1 MKRILASVLLLAAV
15 FLVWPGDSY
24 TADDN
29 SELLKLYMG
38 EVKVLSASTPS
49 RIVIGNPSVA
59 DVTNVTKNSIT
70 LTPKS
75 AGTTTLVFWDN
86 FGEQSYR
93 LKVFSEDINN
103 AKSRVDNLLSKLN
116 LPEVYSQAAEDEGKV
131 LILGRVKSSQDRERV
146 FTILGGLKNK
156 IVDLVQVK
164 EEESLL
170 DIDVQI
176 LELNKDATSTLGFS
190 WPGSVTLTE
199 VGSPALAAAGTGWG
213 TVFKVSNIGRS
224 VAGTANPFTLK
235 LDALV
240 QEGKARILSRP
251 RITCQSG
258 KEAELLVGGEQPI
271 FTTQIAA
278 TTGSSGT
285 SVEYKEFGIKLKI
298 KPTLTAEK
306 RIKLSLN
313 VEVSDIGTVQ
323 TIGSTGGGTT
333 TTTAQAYPLSRRSAV
348 TELYLDDGQTMAIG
362 GLIKKK
368 SEEDIRKTPFLSN
381 IPVLGAIFRQKT
393 TKEGGGS
400 ASRGDTE
407 LFIVLTPRIAY
418 LEQEKFPQPK
428 TRDEVQ
434 PQELEKAQE
443 EPPVESVTQY
453 AGIVQERVLSSFTYP
468 QELKESGDQGTVK
481 LRLHIAH
488 TGELMDVVVVEPSGY
503 QLLDDQAVSM
513 ARNITSYPPF
523 PVSIED
529 QELWIDI
536 PVTFQL
542 K

>member
-1 MKRILASVLLLAAV
+1 
-15 FLVWPGDSY
+15 
-24 TADDN
+24 
-29 SELLKLYMG
+29 
-38 EVKVLSASTPS
+38 
-49 RIVIGNPSVA
+49 
-59 DVTNVTKNSIT
+59 
-70 LTPKS
+70 
-75 AGTTTLVFWDN
+75 
-86 FGEQSYR
+86 
-93 LKVFSEDINN
+93 
-103 AKSRVDNLLSKLN
+103 LSKLN

>member
-29 SELLKLYMG
+29 SELLKLYLG

-298 KPTLTAEK
+298 KPTLTPEK

-323 TIGSTGGGTT
+323 SIGSTGGGTT

-368 SEEDIRKTPFLSN
+368 SEEDVRKTPFLSN
-381 IPVLGAIFRQKT
+381 IPVLGALFRQKT
-393 TKEGGGS
+393 TKEGGGT
-400 ASRGDTE
+400 ASRGDSE

-418 LEQEKFPQPK
+418 LEQEKFPQSK
-428 TRDEVQ
+428 TKDEVQ
-434 PQELEKAQE
+434 PEEMENAQAE
-443 EPPVESVTQY
+443 QPVESVTQY

-488 TGELMDVVVVEPSGY
+488 TGELLDVVVVEPSGY

-513 ARNITSYPPF
+513 AKNITSYPPF